1 MNLHRRQIM
10 NLQPKQL
17 TLLDNGFEFPS
28 TRFQGSKL
36 KLIDWIWDSIKD
48 IKFDTALDAFGGTG
62 SVALMLKQKG
72 KIVTYN
78 DVLKFNWL
86 IGLAIIE
93 NDSLKLSDDD
103 IEFLLSKQ
111 PNINYPTFIQDT
123 FKNIYFTDVEN
134 KWLDVVVTNISLLDN
149 PYKRALGYF
158 ALFQACISKRPFNLF
173 HRKNLYLRESEVK
186 RNFGNKA
193 TWDTP
198 FEIHF
203 NKFVNQ
209 VNKAVFFNGQKN
221 KALNYDA
228 LKLENSYDLVYIDT
242 PYISKQGVGT
252 DYHNFYHF
260 LEGLVNYA
268 GWKTLIDY
276 QTKNRRLTSQDCA
289 WTDKKRINDSF
300 NQLFNRF
307 KDSILVVSYRSDG
320 IPSIEELEA
329 ILKKYKKRVRE
340 VKRMNYKYA
349 LSNIHSEEV
358 LLIGY

>member
-1 MNLHRRQIM
+1 MNVQH
-10 NLQPKQL
+10 KQL
-17 TLLDNGFEFPS
+17 TLIDSGFEFPS

-36 KLIDWIWDSIKD
+36 KIKEWIWDSIKD
-48 IKFDTALDAFGGTG
+48 LKFDTALDAFGGTG

-78 DVLKFNWL
+78 DVLKFNWF

-93 NDSLKLSDDD
+93 NDSVKLSDDD
-103 IEFLLSKQ
+103 IEFLFIEQ

-123 FKNIYFTDVEN
+123 FKNIYYTDEEN
-134 KWLDVVVTNISLLDN
+134 KWIDRVVTNISLIRD
-149 PYKRALGYF
+149 PIKKALGYF

-173 HRKNLYLRESEVK
+173 HRKNLYLRQSEVK
-186 RNFGNKA
+186 RNFGNKS

-203 NKFVNQ
+203 IKFVNQ
-209 VNKAVFFNGQKN
+209 VNNAVFSNGKKN
-221 KALNYDA
+221 NALNCDA
-228 LKLENSYDLVYIDT
+228 LKIDNKYDLVYIDT
-242 PYISKQGVGT
+242 PYISKSGVGT

-260 LEGLVNYA
+260 LEGLVNYSD
-268 GWKTLIDY
+268 WNNHIDY
-276 QTKNRRLTSQDCA
+276 KTKNRRLSVQDCS
-289 WTDKKRINDSF
+289 WTDKKRIHDSF
-300 NQLFNRF
+300 NELFNRF

-320 IPSIEELEA
+320 IPSVEELET
-329 ILKKYKKRVRE
+329 ILKKYKGNVRE

-349 LSNIHSEEV
+349 LSNNHSEEV